1 MRFFAQPMSAIGA
14 VRKGGPRPVIDE
26 SKLFFEQAF
35 ADITVAAKKEN
46 SLVMLR

>member
-1 MRFFAQPMSAIGA
+1 
-14 VRKGGPRPVIDE
+14 VIDE

-35 ADITVAAKKEN
+35 ADTTVAAKKEN